1 ANVATFLANSQRQLT
16 LAESG
21 TYTIQVNANNLV
33 TTGNYNLG
41 LECLRPRGL
50 IDATLTCGGLV
61 SEAISA
67 PGEVDLVSFGGQA
80 NDIVL
85 LTLVDTAGWSALGS
99 RAQAT
104 VIAPS
109 GAN

>member
-1 ANVATFLANSQRQLT
+1 MVDTAGWSALGSRAQATVIAPSGANVATFLANSKRQLA

-21 TYTIQVNANNLV
+21 TYTIQVNAYNLV

-61 SEAISA
+61 SRSEERRVGKECRSR
-67 PGEVDLVSFGGQA
+67 
-80 NDIVL
+80 
-85 LTLVDTAGWSALGS
+85 GW
-99 RAQAT
+99 
-104 VIAPS
+104 PYH
-109 GAN
+109 